1 MHQLHQQFLK
11 EEKLKT
17 DQNLSEIFNIEVDDA
32 PKKGVVKELVL
43 KDDVVEE
50 KSAALVTD
58 FEQSRKNLNLLLMQ
72 GEDALMGALEVA
84 KASEHPRA
92 FEVVG
97 NLMKQLAD
105 VNQQLL
111 DLHKQKQQIENATEG
126 GSGKKGVTNN
136 NAIFVGSTTEL
147 NKLINNMSKG
157 V

>member
-50 KSAALVTD
+50 QSAALVTD